1 MGKRMFGKAGVVL
14 AVLVASA
21 VWMGA
26 TISWADSLNV
36 EGLPK
41 DPAAYKTK
49 VDEILAK
56 VDQVIGKM
64 KGDQKNFAVVADLMM
79 TRDNVMREI
88 SKVQSK
94 PEGSKWGP
102 EMRESVDDMLKL
114 LAVQYEKATSM

>member
-1 MGKRMFGKAGVVL
+1 M
-14 AVLVASA
+14 AVT

-26 TISWADSLNV
+26 AVSWADSLNID
-36 EGLPK
+36 GLPK
-41 DPAAYKTK
+41 DPAAYKSK

-64 KGDQKNFAVVADLMM
+64 KGDQKNFAIVADLIM
-79 TRDNVMREI
+79 TRDNVAREI